1 MIVCD
6 KCKKPVFYGESLN
19 LDYIVKRELS
29 PEQMYPADMR
39 PFMDMKEKF
48 DLCASCM
55 QEVLG
60 NIRAF
65 INQGKFKG
73 ELEGG
78 SNG

>member
-6 KCKKPVFYGESLN
+6 KCKKPVFYGETLN
-19 LDYIVKRELS
+19 LDYIVKRELL
-29 PEQMYPADMR
+29 PEQMYPADLQ
-39 PFMDMKEKF
+39 PFMNMKERY

-55 QEVLG
+55 QDVLK

-65 INQGKFKG
+65 INQGKFNG
-73 ELEGG
+73 ELEGS

>member
-19 LDYIVKRELS
+19 LAYIVKRELS
-29 PEQMYPADMR
+29 PEQMYPAYMQ
-39 PFMDMKEKF
+39 PFMNMKVKY

-55 QEVLG
+55 QEVLE
-60 NIRAF
+60 NIRDF

-73 ELEGG
+73 ELESG

>member
-29 PEQMYPADMR
+29 PGQMYPADMR
-39 PFMDMKEKF
+39 PFVDMKEKY

-55 QEVLG
+55 QEVLK

-65 INQGKFKG
+65 INEGKFNG